1 MANGYSRSP
10 KLMKGALIRF
20 SKSLLVPIPNVIVF
34 QYNPETIKRS
44 FAVSELSAVDKVNT
58 DELSQPYDPRETIS
72 LTLELDATDAL
83 EEPASHPVAVIY
95 GVADR
100 IAAMEV
106 LLYPVSTELASQL
119 NIALSASVSAS
130 GISVSKKETVPVET
144 SRSATPISRW
154 MSRHSRRS
162 STRSA
167 PRSRSASRSSTR
179 PSLATTTRA
188 RPPTSPGPVTR
199 LRAGRRTH
207 LHWRTSP
214 TALNPW
220 GCYRSR
226 RVRCSTPRAATPS
239 SYPTW

>member
-106 LLYPVSTELASQL
+106 LLYPVSTEPASQL
-119 NIALSASVSAS
+119 NVALSASVSAS
-130 GISVSKKETVPVET
+130 GVSVSKKETVPPRTVPVVLLFLGPGRIVPVRITDFSVDEQAFSPLLYPIRAT
-144 SRSATPISRW
+144 VTLGVKVIDPAIFGDNDKSATANIARACYAFTRGQKDALALANLANSAESMGMLPI
-154 MSRHSRRS
+154 
-162 STRSA
+162 
-167 PRSRSASRSSTR
+167 
-179 PSLATTTRA
+179 
-188 RPPTSPGPVTR
+188 
-199 LRAGRRTH
+199 
-207 LHWRTSP
+207 
-214 TALNPW
+214 
-220 GCYRSR
+220 
-226 RVRCSTPRAATPS
+226 
-239 SYPTW
+239 